1 MALSAAASVAVV
13 IAVAVA
19 VFVGGG
25 QNVTAGQGEC
35 IAYVN
40 GKKVSGDAAVMQL
53 VSSDLRSLDNASD
66 AVGCNVEQQLNNL
79 GAAIEI
85 DN

>member
-1 MALSAAASVAVV
+1 M
-13 IAVAVA
+13 
-19 VFVGGG
+19 
-25 QNVTAGQGEC
+25 TGQGEC

-53 VSSDLRSLDNASD
+53 VNSDLKSLDDASD
-66 AVGCNVEQQLNNL
+66 AVGGNLEQQLSSL
-79 GAAIEI
+79 GAAIEM